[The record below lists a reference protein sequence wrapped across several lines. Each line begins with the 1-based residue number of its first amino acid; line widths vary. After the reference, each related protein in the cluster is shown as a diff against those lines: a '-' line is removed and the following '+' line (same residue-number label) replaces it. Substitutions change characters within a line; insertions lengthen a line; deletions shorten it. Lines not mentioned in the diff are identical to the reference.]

1 MSIDRIR
8 RRLYEVLETAS
19 ARDRVSRAFDMALT
33 VLILANVLAVALGT
47 VDSIQR
53 QYGAAL
59 VSFEVFSV
67 VVFTIEYV
75 LRLWVA
81 VEDPRYRRSVAG
93 RLRYMVSWPAV
104 VDLVAVLPF
113 YLPVTGIDLRF
124 VRLLRLLRLLRV
136 LKLGRY
142 SNSMQALIDVL
153 SAKRSELWSSLTV
166 LAILLFSAGGLMYYV
181 ENPGQPQV
189 YSSIPQALWLSV
201 QSFSGN
207 SVATPI
213 TTIGRIISAAIS
225 VLSAGLF
232 ALPAA
237 ILASGFSE
245 RIQREI
251 VEEYAGAI
259 DDDEP
264 SADRG

>member
-1 MSIDRIR
+1 MSAHRIR
-8 RRLYEVLETAS
+8 RRLYEVLETDIAG
-19 ARDRVSRAFDMALT
+19 DRVSRAFDIALG
-33 VLILANVLAVALGT
+33 VFILANVFAVAFGT

-53 QYGAAL
+53 QYSAAL
-59 VSFEVFSV
+59 ASFELLSV

-75 LRLWVA
+75 LRVWVA
-81 VEDPRYRRSVAG
+81 IEASTYRRPVAG
-93 RLRYMVSWPAV
+93 RLRYMASWPAV

-113 YLPVTGIDLRF
+113 YLPLGGIDLRF

-142 SNSMQALIDVL
+142 SRSMQVLMDVL
-153 SAKRSELWSSLTV
+153 SAKRSELWSSLTI

-181 ENPGQPQV
+181 EHPSQPDV
-189 YSSIPQALWLSV
+189 YSSIPQAFWLSM

-207 SVATPI
+207 SIAMPVTTP
-213 TTIGRIISAAIS
+213 GRIVSALIS
-225 VLSAGLF
+225 VLSAGFF

-245 RIQREI
+245 RIQRQIADEH
-251 VEEYAGAI
+251 VGTA
-259 DDDEP
+259 DDEP
-264 SADRG
+264 SAERG